1 MVCPKCG
8 TENDDRNVCLKCGE
22 FLSNKRTIRQTDP
35 VELRKE
41 RRRKVKD
48 FFKSF
53 LLSFGIIL
61 AAFIVLSV
69 IMFIV
74 FYFVFDNMD
83 FSLPDP
89 SDLGFTDPAEETD
102 AETEENGT
110 DAETD
115 PAVHTGSGERSLIV
129 ELDLSQI

>member
-1 MVCPKCG
+1 MICPKCG

-22 FLSNKRTIRQTDP
+22 FLSNKRTVRQTNP

-53 LLSFGIIL
+53 VISFGIIL

-89 SDLGFTDPAEETD
+89 SDLGFTESSEVTGD
-102 AETEENGT
+102 ETEAGGT
-110 DAETD
+110 ETETD
-115 PAVHTGSGERSLIV
+115 PVLYTGSGERSLII
-129 ELDLSQI
+129 ELDLMRI